1 MKEKSTLIR
10 NVCVI
15 LGIIIFLGMIAFSL
29 YHTNNMWNSL
39 TKSETF
45 NSFAEYFFSRAKGEI
60 LLAFVA
66 GFIPVSVGIFVRH
79 RCK

>member
-1 MKEKSTLIR
+1 MKEKSKLTKNISIL
-10 NVCVI
+10 
-15 LGIIIFLGMIAFSL
+15 LGIVFFLGMIAFSL
-29 YHTNNMWNSL
+29 YHTNYMWNSL
-39 TKSETF
+39 TKFETF

-66 GFIPVSVGIFVRH
+66 GLIPVSVGIFVRR